1 MTTRL
6 PLWTL
11 CLVIA
16 ELAVVIV
23 HGIHTY
29 ALYNDGFGP
38 LHENTGIIFGKLL
51 WIAPNPVYLVVP
63 ALRMTSV
70 MPHLGPVQGELFGA
84 TLFLFL
90 ATPLS
95 MVIGGFSNQMRRDYG
110 WGVALFAYA
119 MISLITYVCTIGLVM
134 QLQPS

>member
-1 MTTRL
+1 
-6 PLWTL
+6 
-11 CLVIA
+11 VIA
-16 ELAVVIV
+16 EVAVIIV

-38 LHENTGIIFGKLL
+38 LHETTGIIFGKLL

-63 ALRMTSV
+63 ALRMMSV
-70 MPHLGPVQGELFGA
+70 LPRLGPVEGEVFGA
-84 TLFLFL
+84 ALFLFL

-95 MVIGGFSNQMRRDYG
+95 MVIGGFSTKMRQNYG
-110 WGVALFAYA
+110 WGVALFGYA